1 MTDARITIARPDDWH
16 LHLRDGPMLHAVV
29 GFSAAIF
36 GRAVVMPN
44 LVPPVRIPAEAEAY
58 RARIRGALPD
68 GHPFE
73 PLMTAYMTDSAD
85 PADIRAGFENGAFH
99 AVKLYPAGATTNS
112 AMGVTDMAAIR
123 LVLAEMERIGM
134 PLLVHG
140 EIADPEIDIFDREA
154 VYIERVLD
162 PMRRDFPGLRI
173 VLEHVT
179 TSDAVDYVQAAER
192 GLAATITPH
201 HLTINR
207 NAIFRGGIRPHMY
220 CLPVAKRERH
230 RLALRAAAV
239 SGDSRFFLGTD
250 SAPHTRRDKETDC
263 GCAGIFNAPNALQC
277 TAQVF
282 DEEDALDRLEGFV
295 ARAGAE
301 FYGMAPNSDRIV
313 LEKGVVSDPPGRAV
327 GVADH
332 AIRVFEPDTPIS
344 WSIVSGL
351 R

>member
-1 MTDARITIARPDDWH
+1 MTGERIEITRPDDWH
-16 LHLRDGPMLHAVV
+16 LHLRDGAMLHTIV
-29 GFSAAIF
+29 GFSAAVF
-36 GRAVVMPN
+36 GRAIVMPN
-44 LVPPVRIPAEAEAY
+44 LAPPVRTPAEGEAY
-58 RARIRGALPD
+58 RARILAALPD
-68 GHPFE
+68 RHPFE

-85 PADIRAGFENGAFH
+85 PDDIRAGFENGVFH

-112 AMGVTDMAAIR
+112 EFGVTRMEAIR
-123 LVLAEMERIGM
+123 PVLGEMERIGM

-140 EIADPEIDIFDREA
+140 EVVDPEVDVFDREA
-154 VYIERVLD
+154 VYIERLLD
-162 PMRRDFPGLRI
+162 PMRRDFPGLKV

-179 TSDAVDYVQAAER
+179 TVDAVDYVRAADA
-192 GLAATITPH
+192 GLGATITPH

-230 RLALRAAAV
+230 RLALREAAT

-250 SAPHTRRDKETDC
+250 SAPHPRRDKETDC
-263 GCAGIFNAPNALQC
+263 GCAGIFNTPNAMQC
-277 TAQVF
+277 VAQVF

-301 FYGMAPNSDRIV
+301 FYGMEPNSDRIV
-313 LEKGVVSDPPGRAV
+313 LEKGVVSEAPLEAV

-332 AIRVFEPDTPIS
+332 AIRVFEPDTPIF
-344 WSIVSGL
+344 WRIVSGL

>member
-1 MTDARITIARPDDWH
+1 VTGERIEIARPDDWH
-16 LHLRDGPMLHAVV
+16 LHLRDGAMLHTIV
-29 GFSAAIF
+29 GFSAAVF
-36 GRAVVMPN
+36 GRAIVMPN
-44 LVPPVRIPAEAEAY
+44 LVPPVRVPQEAEAY
-58 RARIRGALPD
+58 RTRILAALPD

-85 PADIRAGFENGAFH
+85 PADIRAGFESGVFR

-112 AMGVTDMAAIR
+112 EMGVTRMAAIR
-123 LVLAEMERIGM
+123 PVLAEMERIGM

-140 EIADPEIDIFDREA
+140 EVADPEVDVFDREA

-162 PMRRDFPGLRI
+162 PMRRDFPGLRV

-179 TSDAVDYVQAAER
+179 TVDAVDYVRAAGG
-192 GLAATITPH
+192 GLGATITPH

-207 NAIFRGGIRPHMY
+207 NAIFRGGLRPHMY

-230 RLALRAAAV
+230 RLALRAAAI

-277 TAQVF
+277 VAQVF
-282 DEEDALDRLEGFV
+282 DEEGALDRLEGFV
-295 ARAGAE
+295 SRAGAE
-301 FYGMAPNSDRIV
+301 FYRMAPNSDRIV
-313 LEKGVVSDPPGRAV
+313 LEKGVGSDAPRERV

-332 AIRVFEPDTPIS
+332 AIRVFDPGTPIS
-344 WSIVSGL
+344 WRIVSGL

>member
-1 MTDARITIARPDDWH
+1 MTGERIEIARPDDWH
-16 LHLRDGPMLHAVV
+16 LHLRDGSMLHAVV
-29 GFSAAIF
+29 GFSAAVF
-36 GRAVVMPN
+36 GRAIVMPN
-44 LVPPVRIPAEAEAY
+44 LVPPVRVPQEAEAY
-58 RARIRGALPD
+58 RARIRAALLE

-85 PADIRAGFENGAFH
+85 PADIREGFENGAFH

-112 AMGVTDMAAIR
+112 EMGVTRMAAIR
-123 LVLAEMERIGM
+123 PVLAEMERIGM

-140 EIADPEIDIFDREA
+140 EVADPEVDVFDREA

-162 PMRRDFPGLRI
+162 PMRRDFPGLRV

-179 TSDAVDYVQAAER
+179 TVDAVDYVRAAES
-192 GLAATITPH
+192 GLGATITPH

-230 RLALRAAAV
+230 RLALRAAAT

-250 SAPHTRRDKETDC
+250 SAPHARRDKETDC

-277 TAQVF
+277 VAQVF
-282 DEEDALDRLEGFV
+282 DEEGALDRLEGFV
-295 ARAGAE
+295 SRAGAE
-301 FYGMAPNSDRIV
+301 FYGMEPNSDRIV
-313 LEKGVVSDPPGRAV
+313 LEKGVGSDAPVEAV

-332 AIRVFEPDTPIS
+332 AIRVFVPDSPIS
-344 WSIVSGL
+344 WRIVSGL

>member
-1 MTDARITIARPDDWH
+1 MTGERIEIARPDDWH
-16 LHLRDGPMLHAVV
+16 LHLRDGSMLHAVV
-29 GFSAAIF
+29 GFSAAVF
-36 GRAVVMPN
+36 GRAIVMPN
-44 LVPPVRIPAEAEAY
+44 LVPPVRVSQEAEAY
-58 RARIRGALPD
+58 RARIRAALPE

-112 AMGVTDMAAIR
+112 EMGVTRMAAIR
-123 LVLAEMERIGM
+123 PVLAEMERIGM

-140 EIADPEIDIFDREA
+140 EVADPDVDVFDREA

-162 PMRRDFPGLRI
+162 PMRRDFPGLRV

-179 TSDAVDYVQAAER
+179 TVDAVDYVRGAEA
-192 GLAATITPH
+192 GLGATITPH

-230 RLALRAAAV
+230 RLALRAAAT

-250 SAPHTRRDKETDC
+250 SAPHARRDKETDC

-277 TAQVF
+277 VAQVF
-282 DEEDALDRLEGFV
+282 DEEGALDRLEGFV
-295 ARAGAE
+295 SRAGAE
-301 FYGMAPNSDRIV
+301 FYGMEPNSDRIV
-313 LEKGVVSDPPGRAV
+313 LEKGVGSDAPVEAV

-332 AIRVFEPDTPIS
+332 AIRVFVPDSPIS
-344 WSIVSGL
+344 WRIVSGL